1 MYKKINMM
9 FVVLGILLLGACSS
23 SDEETEVREP
33 NVEDVV
39 EDNATTENDPDAEY
53 EALLEEADE
62 FAEEVRKAFA
72 TNDFHKIAELGT
84 DKTLENIK
92 GYGIDLE
99 EGATERHRFKY
110 YEDALDFAGDYYSLY
125 RLEDLYDEEEG
136 HFWYGTIYMRI
147 GSAMREKI
155 EEIETEEEKINFL
168 EYNLITSTKV
178 NGRDRKVFVIKKDDD
193 GEWVLG
199 TFLDRLSNFKSLNL
213 SDEERERIL
222 DNKTYIHELPEVEE
236 DNSLF

>member
-1 MYKKINMM
+1 
-9 FVVLGILLLGACSS
+9 
-23 SDEETEVREP
+23 
-33 NVEDVV
+33 
-39 EDNATTENDPDAEY
+39 
-53 EALLEEADE
+53 
-62 FAEEVRKAFA
+62 
-72 TNDFHKIAELGT
+72 
-84 DKTLENIK
+84 
-92 GYGIDLE
+92 
-99 EGATERHRFKY
+99 
-110 YEDALDFAGDYYSLY
+110 
-125 RLEDLYDEEEG
+125 
-136 HFWYGTIYMRI
+136 MRA
-147 GSAMREKI
+147 GSAMLEKI

-178 NGRDRKVFVIKKDDD
+178 TGRDRKVFVIKKDDD

>member
-1 MYKKINMM
+1 MDRKI
-9 FVVLGILLLGACSS
+9 VILMALISVFMLGACSS
-23 SDEETEVREP
+23 GDETTRVEEP
-33 NVEDVV
+33 YVEDVV
-39 EDNATTENDPDAEY
+39 EGNDKEGDTDKEY

-72 TNDFHKIAELGT
+72 TNNFERIAELGT

-99 EGATERHRFKY
+99 GEEPTERFHYKY
-110 YEDALDFAGDYYSLY
+110 YEDALDFAGDFYTLY
-125 RLEDLYDEEEG
+125 RLEDLYDESEG
-136 HFWYGTIYMRI
+136 HFWYGTIYMRV
-147 GSAMREKI
+147 GSAMLEQI
-155 EEIETEEEKINFL
+155 EEIETDEERIKFL
-168 EYNLITSTKV
+168 EYNLVTSTKTL
-178 NGRDRKVFVIKKDDD
+178 GRDRKVFVIKKDDD